1 MEVILLEHVD
11 KLGKMGEKVNVKNG
25 YARNYLLP
33 YKKLCAQLKP
43 IWLHMKLKRLNWP
56 PAMPNCWKKQTN
68 WLNL

>member
-11 KLGKMGEKVNVKNG
+11 KLGKMGEKVNVKTVMP
-25 YARNYLLP
+25 ATTCCRT
-33 YKKLCAQLKP
+33 KKLCAQLKP